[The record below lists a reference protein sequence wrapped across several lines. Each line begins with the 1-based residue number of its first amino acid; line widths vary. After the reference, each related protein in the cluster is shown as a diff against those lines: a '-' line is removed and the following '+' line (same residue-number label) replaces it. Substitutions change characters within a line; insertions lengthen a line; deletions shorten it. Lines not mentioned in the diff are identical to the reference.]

1 MRMLKLAGIAS
12 AFLMA
17 VAVPGFA
24 QTQLTSG
31 DIQRLQD
38 TVYDVSGDITRA
50 RDRDVRLAERLQQ
63 QLDEIR
69 EEVIYLKVKLRKE
82 GSVPR
87 SEYVALRDRLERL
100 RGQALGEGEARSPA
114 PATSAASA
122 GRSGVSST
130 NAWEVPV
137 GTEVDVRLQTP
148 LNSGTAKVEDR
159 FEVTTL
165 VDVERNGRVLIPA
178 GSVIRG
184 TVTSVTPA
192 GRLQRKGSLTLLF
205 DRITVNNRTD
215 SMRGT
220 VTQALESGGLRGE
233 TDKIATGG
241 AVGAIIGGILGGVR
255 GALTGILIGAG
266 GVVAATEGEDVD
278 LPVGTVLRVRFDS
291 PLVVGQ

>member
-1 MRMLKLAGIAS
+1 MRVLNLAGIAT

-17 VAVPGFA
+17 VAVSAFA
-24 QTQLTSG
+24 QAPLTSG

-38 TVYDVSGDITRA
+38 AVYDVGGDVTRV
-50 RDRDVRLAERLQQ
+50 RDRDVRLAEQLQQ

-100 RGQALGEGEARSPA
+100 RGRAVGEGEARPSSSATSPSPA
-114 PATSAASA
+114 GRASA
-122 GRSGVSST
+122 SSA

-137 GTEVDVRLQTP
+137 GAEVDVRLQTH

-178 GSVIRG
+178 GSVMRG
-184 TVTSVTPA
+184 TVTSVMPA

-205 DRITVNNRTD
+205 DRITMNNRTY

-220 VTQALESGGLRGE
+220 VTQALESEGISGE
-233 TDKIATGG
+233 KGKIATGAG
-241 AVGAIIGGILGGVR
+241 VGAIIGGILGGFR
-255 GALTGILIGAG
+255 GTLTGILIGAG
-266 GVVAATEGEDVD
+266 GVVAATEGEEVD

>member
-1 MRMLKLAGIAS
+1 MRMLKLAGIAT

-17 VAVPGFA
+17 VAVPVFA
-24 QTQLTSG
+24 QAPLTAG

-38 TVYDVSGDITRA
+38 TVYDVGTDIARV
-50 RDRDVRLAERLQQ
+50 RDRDARLGEQLQQ

-100 RGQALGEGEARSPA
+100 RAQAGGEGEARPSSSV
-114 PATSAASA
+114 TSS
-122 GRSGVSST
+122 GRTSGSSSST

-137 GTEVDVRLQTP
+137 GTEVDVRLQTH

-159 FEVTTL
+159 FEATTL
-165 VDVERNGRVLIPA
+165 VDVVRNGRVLIPA
-178 GSVIRG
+178 GSVMRG
-184 TVTSVTPA
+184 TVASVTPA
-192 GRLQRKGSLTLLF
+192 GRLQRKGSLTLSF
-205 DRITVNNRTD
+205 DRLTINGRTNT
-215 SMRGT
+215 MRGT
-220 VTQALESGGLRGE
+220 VTQALESEGIRGE
-233 TDKIATGG
+233 TDKIATGAG
-241 AVGAIIGGILGGVR
+241 VGAIIGGILGGVR

-278 LPVGTVLRVRFDS
+278 LPPGTVLRVRFDS